1 MNNGIFLLLGTNL
14 GDRSQHLAAARAL
27 IEAKAGKIMKASAVY
42 VTAAWGKT
50 DQPDFYNQVIEI
62 ESILSPDDLLQ
73 TTKNIEEAM
82 GRVRTEAWG
91 ARTMDIDILLY
102 GDVIVEREQLTIPHP
117 RMNNRKFTLI
127 PLAEIAADV
136 IHPVEQKSIR
146 ELLTLCNDTLDVS
159 PLVRV

>member
-14 GDRSQHLAAARAL
+14 GDRNQNLATARTR
-27 IEAKAGKIMKASAVY
+27 IEANAGKIVKASAVY
-42 VTAAWGKT
+42 LTAAWGKT
-50 DQPDFYNQVIEI
+50 DQPDFYNQVVEI
-62 ESILSPDDLLQ
+62 ESILSPDELLS
-73 TTKNIEEAM
+73 TTLGIEEAM

-127 PLAEIAADV
+127 PLAEIAPEV
-136 IHPVEQKSIR
+136 IHPVEQKTIR
-146 ELLTLCNDTLDVS
+146 ELLAICSDTLDVS
-159 PLVRV
+159 TL

>member
-14 GDRSQHLAAARAL
+14 GDRSQNLATARAL
-27 IEAKAGKIMKASAVY
+27 IEAKAGKIIKTSAVY
-42 VTAAWGKT
+42 LTAAWGKT
-50 DQPDFYNQVIEI
+50 DQPDFYNQVVEI
-62 ESILSPDDLLQ
+62 ESILSPDELLS
-73 TTKNIEEAM
+73 TTLGIEEVM

-127 PLAEIAADV
+127 PLAEIAPKV
-136 IHPVEQKSIR
+136 IHPIEQKTIS
-146 ELLTLCNDTLDVS
+146 ELLAICSDTLDVS
-159 PLVRV
+159 TLIR

>member
-14 GDRSQHLAAARAL
+14 GDRSQHLAAARAQ

-62 ESILSPDDLLQ
+62 ESILSPNELLS
-73 TTKNIEEAM
+73 TTLSIEEAM

-91 ARTMDIDILLY
+91 ARTLDIDILLY
-102 GDVIVEREQLTIPHP
+102 GNVIVEREQLTIPHP
-117 RMNNRKFTLI
+117 RMNNRRFTLV
-127 PLAEIAADV
+127 PLADRAPEI

-146 ELLTLCNDTLDVS
+146 ELLARCTDTLEVS
-159 PLVRV
+159 ALARA

>member
-27 IEAKAGKIMKASAVY
+27 IGAKAGKIVKASAVY
-42 VTAAWGKT
+42 LTAAWGKT

-62 ESILSPDDLLQ
+62 ESILSPDDLLR
-73 TTKNIEEAM
+73 TTLGIEEAM
-82 GRVRTEAWG
+82 GRIRTETWG

-102 GDVIVEREQLTIPHP
+102 GNVIVEREQLTIPHP

-127 PLAEIAADV
+127 PLAEIAAEV

-146 ELLTLCNDTLDVS
+146 ELLALCTDPLEVS
-159 PLVRV
+159 ALARV